1 MSGFAL
7 AERARTVYT
16 RVGAYSEFNGKI
28 VKTKRMKER
37 EKARKKGRRKE
48 RERVREGGKGKERGR
63 ERIDKRGKG
72 ELKKVKASDTS
83 AFAHARGTYSKR
95 TTRLSFS
102 PLYIDNY
109 FRPSATNYPT
119 TACHLTIHSDRILV
133 AIRPPK
139 AGSHK

>member
-48 RERVREGGKGKERGR
+48 RERVREGGKEKERER
-63 ERIDKRGKG
+63 E
-72 ELKKVKASDTS
+72 
-83 AFAHARGTYSKR
+83 
-95 TTRLSFS
+95 
-102 PLYIDNY
+102 
-109 FRPSATNYPT
+109 
-119 TACHLTIHSDRILV
+119 
-133 AIRPPK
+133 
-139 AGSHK
+139 